1 MSIHKGNEQSFQ
13 KFLIPSQGSTA
24 MQNGVKQHK
33 QLHILGTDMRI
44 LSTCSFIEC
53 YQGSLVVNLIKL
65 SSLNVLSLKV
75 IYKVF

>member
-1 MSIHKGNEQSFQ
+1 
-13 KFLIPSQGSTA
+13 

-33 QLHILGTDMRI
+33 QLRILGIETRI
-44 LSTCSFIEC
+44 LSTCSFIEG
-53 YQGSLVVNLIKL
+53 YQGSLVVNLIKR